1 VPVLVLQG
9 EEDQYGSIA
18 QVDEVAERC
27 YAPVDVMMIK
37 SCRHS
42 PHFDQAE
49 ATLAGIA
56 SFCNRLRQIN
66 I

>member
-1 VPVLVLQG
+1 
-9 EEDQYGSIA
+9 
-18 QVDEVAERC
+18 VDEVAERC

-49 ATLAGIA
+49 ATLAGVA